1 MADTLSGSTNP
12 VHLRGYMMVLAS
24 TATGKHRTELPPSSL
39 PLLCLRP
46 AERAQELHSD
56 EPPSNVSIC
65 SILDSDAKPAMSMV
79 KIVRGGEASFLHP
92 QVGHETGEASLEALL
107 FDVTNKLCGKRGE
120 RLVTKAEFEVEMR
133 GKKEKALRLQREGV
147 IS

>member
-12 VHLRGYMMVLAS
+12 VHRRGYMMVLAS
-24 TATGKHRTELPPSSL
+24 TATGKPQISPPPS
-39 PLLCLRP
+39 PLLCLQRS
-46 AERAQELHSD
+46 ERAQELHSN

-65 SILDSDAKPAMSMV
+65 SILDSDARPAMSMV
-79 KIVRGGEASFLHP
+79 KIVRGGQASFLHP

-120 RLVTKAEFEVEMR
+120 RLVTRGEFEAEMR
-133 GKKEKALRLQREGV
+133 GMKEKALRLQREGV